1 MAGTLKTV
9 LSLMKGSR
17 EGVLPSTQTF
27 PPLDVEQ
34 IAAELEIDSRA
45 AGNGRTCLPPTGAT
59 QPDAVELDV
68 LAEIERR
75 WCKAAEDYQAQ
86 LTVYDSRIRDAALS
100 ADFRVEIEAAG
111 ENAIADFAA
120 FSTNDRNHLL
130 LTRTEVQGAQQEY
143 DQFRQANGLTRLP
156 RTVSSREKLLRVI
169 WLAVAFL
176 IEAFMNGLFFAEGSE
191 AGLIGGVVQ
200 AAALSVLN
208 VGAAIA
214 FALYGVP
221 ALIHRRLPWKLV
233 GVIALAS
240 YIVWNLGLN
249 LLIAHFRDAYI
260 AHAGVVSVDALWAQF
275 ISAPL
280 HLADAKSWLLAALG
294 VMISATAFISA
305 SGLDDAYWGYSALG
319 VRRER
324 AIARYAREQEQCL
337 SALNERRD
345 DAVADM
351 TDVIRELRRH
361 EYDGRLALTGR
372 LTLHRNLQ
380 AYVDHL
386 AAAHERLVVRY
397 RTANEAARRTCAAP
411 AYFRNAP
418 ARPAFLRM
426 PELEAS
432 QESDAQLRAS
442 AVARTE
448 HFIKTMNAEFSARLK
463 DYETTRDVAREAEG
477 TDAAR

>member
-1 MAGTLKTV
+1 MAGTLKNLLTT
-9 LSLMKGSR
+9 LQGSR
-17 EGVLPSTQTF
+17 DGVLPSTQTF

-34 IAAELEIDSRA
+34 IAAELELDSRA
-45 AGNGRTCLPPTGAT
+45 AGNGRTCMPPTDAT

-75 WCKAAEDYQAQ
+75 WRKASEEYQAQ
-86 LTVYDSRIRDAALS
+86 LLVYDSRIRDAALS

-111 ENAIADFAA
+111 ENAITDFAA

-143 DQFRQANGLTRLP
+143 DRFRQSNRLTRLP
-156 RTVSSREKLLRVI
+156 RIVSSREKLLRGI

-176 IEAFMNGLFFAEGSE
+176 IEAFLNGLFFAEGSE
-191 AGLIGGVVQ
+191 AGLIGGVLQ

-208 VGAAIA
+208 IGAAIA
-214 FALYGVP
+214 FALYGLP
-221 ALIHRRLPWKLV
+221 AILHRNIALKLF
-233 GVIALAS
+233 GVIALCA
-240 YIVWNLGLN
+240 YLLWNLGLN

-260 AHAGVVSVDALWAQF
+260 AHAGVVSVDLL
-275 ISAPL
+275 SAHFATAPFA
-280 HLADAKSWLLAALG
+280 LADAKSWLLAALG
-294 VMISATAFISA
+294 SMLSVTAFISA
-305 SGLDDAYWGYSALG
+305 SGLDDSYWGYSALG
-319 VRRER
+319 QRRER
-324 AIARYAREQEQCL
+324 AIARYAREQEHCL
-337 SALNERRD
+337 SALKERRD

-372 LTLHRNLQ
+372 VTLHRSLQ

-386 AAAHERLVVRY
+386 AAAHERLIVRY
-397 RTANEAARRTCAAP
+397 RTANEAVRRTCPAP

-418 ARPAFLRM
+418 TRLQFLRM
-426 PELEAS
+426 PELES
-432 QESDAQLRAS
+432 SPDGDTDLRAT

-448 HFIKTMNAEFSARLK
+448 HFIKTMNTEFAARLK
-463 DYETTRDVAREAEG
+463 DYETTRDVTNEDA
-477 TDAAR
+477 DAAR